1 MIRFKV
7 RGKSAVRLAASNRRP
22 TQMHVGD
29 AVVVATGGIP
39 YDGPYEVVPKVE
51 AQTLHTK
58 QKYMTQ
64 DVMVL
69 SVPFYE
75 ADNKNGTT
83 IYIASEV

>member
-7 RGKSAVRLAASNRRP
+7 RGAPVVRMR
-22 TQMHVGD
+22 VGA
-29 AVVVATGGIP
+29 AVVVPSGGNP

-51 AQTLHTK
+51 AQTLATK
-58 QKYMTQ
+58 QKYLSE
-64 DVMVL
+64 DIHVL